1 MSIAQHPHHLT
12 DLSVLAKAPKGL
24 AIPFG
29 VMKSSVQGTLA
40 LHVQKLWESNT
51 AKRFTMK

>member
-1 MSIAQHPHHLT
+1 MSIPHPHHLT

-29 VMKSSVQGTLA
+29 VMKSSVQGNLA
-40 LHVQKLWESNT
+40 FHVQNVWDSSI
-51 AKRFTMK
+51 KR

>member
-40 LHVQKLWESNT
+40 LHVQKLWESNI
-51 AKRFTMK
+51 AKR